1 MTATRGRRARQIL
14 QISAGVLLSLLFIWL
29 ALRNIDF
36 SELLQTFGRL
46 RPGWLVP
53 GAGLILLA
61 YFFRAL
67 LWRQL
72 LRRYPVRVW
81 NLYRIITVGYLANNI
96 LPLRLGEVI
105 RAWLL
110 GRKEKL
116 PASLALA
123 TVVIERGLDLTALFA
138 FFLFM
143 MFWVPFEPW
152 LKLSGLILAGLGL
165 VMVLVLALNYRYG
178 GHLLD
183 WIEKPLQRLPGNWG
197 KWFHTQ
203 LDNFLQGLK
212 LLESPGQIAAV
223 VGLALAGWLS
233 WTGVVYLCFRAAGL
247 PLDFLAAMFLIV
259 VLNFGLML
267 PSSPGGLGIFEFMV
281 ILALKPYGVPKEAA
295 LGLGFTFHMLQYL
308 LTLVAGW
315 IFALQLNVSMFRLY
329 RESETAADAVA
340 GEEEANSR
348 VQES

>member
-1 MTATRGRRARQIL
+1 MTGKKPQPGRQFLRIG
-14 QISAGVLLSLLFIWL
+14 IGVLLSLLFIWL
-29 ALRNIDF
+29 AFRNIDF
-36 SELLQTFGRL
+36 SELWQTFTRL
-46 RPGWLVP
+46 QPGWLAP
-53 GAGLILLA
+53 GAVLILLA

-67 LWRQL
+67 LWRGL
-72 LRRYPVRVW
+72 LRRFPVRTW
-81 NLYRIITVGYLANNI
+81 NLFRIVTIGYLANNI

-110 GRKEKL
+110 GRREKL

-123 TVVIERGLDLTALFA
+123 TVVIERGLDLLSLFA

-152 LKLSGLILAGLGL
+152 LKLSGLILAGIGL

-178 GHLLD
+178 GHWLD
-183 WIEKPLQRLPGNWG
+183 WIEGPLQRLPGKWG
-197 KWFHTQ
+197 SWFHSQ

-212 LLESPGQIAAV
+212 LLESPGQLASV
-223 VGLALAGWLS
+223 LGLALAGWLS
-233 WTGVVYLCFRAAGL
+233 WTSVVYFCFRAMGL

-267 PSSPGGLGIFEFMV
+267 PSSPGGLGVFEFMV

-308 LTLVAGW
+308 LTLIVGW
-315 IFALQLNVSMFRLY
+315 LFALQLNVSMFRMY
-329 RESETAADAVA
+329 QESETAAEAVA
-340 GEEEANSR
+340 GEEETADHA
-348 VQES
+348 QDT